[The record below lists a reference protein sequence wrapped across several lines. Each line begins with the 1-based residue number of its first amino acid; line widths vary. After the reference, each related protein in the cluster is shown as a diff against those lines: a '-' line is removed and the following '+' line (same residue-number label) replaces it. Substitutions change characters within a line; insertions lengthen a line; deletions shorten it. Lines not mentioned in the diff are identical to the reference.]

1 MTIIMRTTIILLLL
15 ILTTDMTYSQYPF
28 EQYPSPTY
36 KEYNDWKFYD
46 WSDTKQTLNHT
57 LTIDQFFD
65 NKDVLTV
72 QLTTLF
78 PSEGDLSSVI
88 RIFRNQ
94 TEIQKMTES
103 MFFSN
108 LNTGHVPIR
117 VADINGDGLQDLKIV
132 TSYLGNG
139 IAGLNVNVIYL
150 FQTKEGRFIKISF
163 SDKMISNRPERDVDG
178 DGNYEIITMNLTGY
192 ERHNYWNFNLFE
204 FDGKNLI
211 NANKKE
217 DYPILIQYLYRK
229 NYKITDKI
237 SRAKMKEFALELPD
251 GYDKQ

>member
-72 QLTTLF
+72 QLTTLV

-94 TEIQKMTES
+94 TEIQKALSSAQFYQHPLGQETEKNHRV
-103 MFFSN
+103 F
-108 LNTGHVPIR
+108 LDPITR
-117 VADINGDGLQDLKIV
+117 HE
-132 TSYLGNG
+132 
-139 IAGLNVNVIYL
+139 NVL
-150 FQTKEGRFIKISF
+150 LRL
-163 SDKMISNRPERDVDG
+163 RP
-178 DGNYEIITMNLTGY
+178 
-192 ERHNYWNFNLFE
+192 H
-204 FDGKNLI
+204 
-211 NANKKE
+211 
-217 DYPILIQYLYRK
+217 
-229 NYKITDKI
+229 
-237 SRAKMKEFALELPD
+237 
-251 GYDKQ
+251 